1 MKIFSIQGLKPTFI
15 LFFDFLSFFDILLFQ
30 HYQDKPPLYLHVH
43 TWYIPDDFRDVVKG
57 KLLNLKD
64 NMKWNLK
71 MFLYFFVTT
80 EAALCW
86 FNSERHFFVGHLEPQ
101 EKSENQ
107 FRKGDVTSAEGEQD
121 SVLEPDE
128 EDRPWLG

>member
-1 MKIFSIQGLKPTFI
+1 M
-15 LFFDFLSFFDILLFQ
+15 
-30 HYQDKPPLYLHVH
+30 
-43 TWYIPDDFRDVVKG
+43 YIPDDFRDVVKG